1 MDLQIKT
8 LKGSFDKP
16 ACVFAPGLGMES
28 AIWAAPSEARML
40 GGLVSL
46 GRIYRDPNLRTL
58 YHDLAERGY
67 TVFTWSPRRPV
78 GPIEETVNE
87 LYSVIEF
94 IREIK
99 SAGIILIGHSRGGL
113 VSRIAL
119 PRILESGA
127 SLKALITIASPH
139 HGSSM
144 ARWASLLAP
153 LAEFV
158 DRYIPKKE
166 HRAFTNAVKRVLGF
180 LASKGVRE
188 LLPDSELINSLY
200 DKKPF
205 GLYCLSV
212 GGTNPALVEVNNYL
226 RIPGTL
232 QKVVPKGILPPEMV
246 DGKGDCLVTDESA
259 VLSYADEHLT
269 FYKNHIKILTD
280 PEPREEILRRIEGMV
295 EVKISDEVM
304 R

>member
-8 LKGSFDKP
+8 LKGSPDKP
-16 ACVFAPGLGMES
+16 ACVFAPGLGMDS
-28 AIWAAPSEARML
+28 AIWAAPSEARIL
-40 GGLVSL
+40 GGLFPL
-46 GRIYRDPNLRTL
+46 GKVYRDQSLRTL
-58 YHDLAERGY
+58 YHDLADKGY
-67 TVFTWSPRRPV
+67 TVVTWSPHRPV
-78 GPIEETVNE
+78 GPIEEVVKE

-94 IREIK
+94 TREIK

-119 PRILESGA
+119 PGLLKNQVPI
-127 SLKALITIASPH
+127 KALVTIASPH

-180 LASKGVRE
+180 LASRGVLE
-188 LLPDSELINSLY
+188 LLPDSELIRSLV
-200 DKKPF
+200 DEKPGEF
-205 GLYCLSV
+205 YCLSV
-212 GGTNPALVEVNNYL
+212 GGTNPALVEINNYL

-246 DGKGDCLVTDESA
+246 DGKGDCLVTDESS
-259 VLSYADEHLT
+259 VLPYADEHLT
-269 FYKNHIKILTD
+269 FYRNHIKILTD
-280 PEPREEILRRIEGMV
+280 PEPRGEILRRVEG
-295 EVKISDEVM
+295 ISSCN
-304 R
+304 

>member
-1 MDLQIKT
+1 MPPDIKSQ
-8 LKGSFDKP
+8 KGSPDKP
-16 ACVFAPGLGMES
+16 ACVFAPGLGMDS
-28 AIWAAPSEARML
+28 AIWAAPSEARIL
-40 GGLVSL
+40 GGLFPL
-46 GRIYRDPNLRTL
+46 GKVYRDPDLRTL
-58 YHDLAERGY
+58 YHDLAERGH
-67 TVFTWSPRRPV
+67 TVVTWSPRRPV
-78 GPIEETVNE
+78 GPIEEVVKE

-94 IREIK
+94 TRGIQ
-99 SAGIILIGHSRGGL
+99 SADIILIGHSRGGL

-119 PRILESGA
+119 PRILESGV
-127 SLKALITIASPH
+127 SIKALVTIASPH

-188 LLPDSELINSLY
+188 LLPDSELIMSLE
-200 DKKPF
+200 DKKPA

-212 GGTNPALVEVNNYL
+212 GGTNPALVEINNYL

-259 VLSYADEHLT
+259 VLPYADEHLT
-269 FYKNHIKILTD
+269 FYKNHIRILTD
-280 PEPREEILRRIEGMV
+280 PEPREEILRKV
-295 EVKISDEVM
+295 SQL
-304 R
+304 